1 MTNTT
6 TVERR
11 VFPPRLTR
19 LPILRSV
26 PSFRKRI
33 DHWDPEFLDALAAGG
48 RVIVF
53 DNVGVGGSTGEV
65 PESISEMADSVAAFA
80 QALGLGSVD
89 VGGWSMGGMVAQA
102 VAVRHPQL
110 VRRLVLIG
118 TSPPG
123 NPDFVPP
130 EEAWRDVA
138 VKPTY
143 DLDDIVALFY
153 TESDNSRAAAAASE
167 DRIAARQDRQP
178 EIPFDQVMHQANAI
192 FARGGGAGKS

>member
-1 MTNTT
+1 M
-6 TVERR
+6 
-11 VFPPRLTR
+11 P
-19 LPILRSV
+19 
-26 PSFRKRI
+26 I
-33 DHWDPEFLDALAAGG
+33 DHWDREFLDALAAGG

-65 PESISEMADSVAAFA
+65 PESISEMADSVSAFA

-118 TSPPG
+118 TSPPPG

-153 TESDNSRAAAAASE
+153 TESDNSRAAAAASG

-192 FARGGGAGKS
+192 FARGGGAGKY